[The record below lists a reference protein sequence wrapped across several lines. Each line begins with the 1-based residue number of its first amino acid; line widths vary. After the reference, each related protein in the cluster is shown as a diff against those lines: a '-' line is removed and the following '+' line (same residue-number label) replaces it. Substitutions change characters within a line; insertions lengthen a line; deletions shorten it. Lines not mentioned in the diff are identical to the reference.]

1 MSSKRQNILQ
11 KTSIEKGENMTTL
24 KKLSQILEL
33 KFATENWKF
42 SEEQMNTIRKAFKET
57 VKEWLTQ
64 KRQERE
70 KDIKAVTKGIDKTG
84 LLVMKAH
91 LTEINT
97 LLEELNQS

>member
-1 MSSKRQNILQ
+1 MPSKWQNILQ
-11 KTSIEKGENMTTL
+11 KTSVERGENMTTL
-24 KKLSQILEL
+24 TKLSQILEL

-42 SEEQMNTIRKAFKET
+42 SEEQMNTIRKAFKEI
-57 VKEWLTQ
+57 VREWLTQ

-70 KDIKAVTKGIDKTG
+70 KNIKATTKGIDNAG

-91 LTEINT
+91 VTEINM

>member
-1 MSSKRQNILQ
+1 
-11 KTSIEKGENMTTL
+11 MTTL
-24 KKLSQILEL
+24 RKLSQILEL

-57 VKEWLTQ
+57 VREWLTQ

-70 KDIKAVTKGIDKTG
+70 KDIKAVTKEINNTG

-91 LTEINT
+91 ATEINM

>member
-1 MSSKRQNILQ
+1 
-11 KTSIEKGENMTTL
+11 MTTL
-24 KKLSQILEL
+24 TKLSQILEL

-57 VKEWLTQ
+57 VREWLT
-64 KRQERE
+64 KKLQERE
-70 KDIKAVTKGIDKTG
+70 KEIKAVTKEIDNTG

-91 LTEINT
+91 VTEINM